1 MKSVEFFYFYL
12 MPETP
17 ADSGLA
23 IAHMHAARSGSG
35 SGSTWA
41 GEEADTKGTEEKQA
55 LLGRHLGNVA
65 DLVEDLRESAVFGGM
80 GR

>member
-17 ADSGLA
+17 ADSGLV
-23 IAHMHAARSGSG
+23 IANMHARSGSG
-35 SGSTWA
+35 SKWA
-41 GEEADTKGTEEKQA
+41 GEDGDTKVTGEKQA

-65 DLVEDLRESAVFGGM
+65 DLVEDLRESAVFGGL